1 MALSKYL
8 VFTLLGLAGVAFTAT
23 GQSNSVLANGSWIK
37 LGVSEDNIYKISYLD
52 LQSYGI
58 DPTILDPRKIRLF
71 GNGGGMLPQANSAAR
86 PIDLNELAIFVV
98 GEDDGSFNTE
108 DYILFHGSGPDM
120 VKFDTLSNSFSY
132 QNHLF
137 TNTNYYFLNIEQTNG
152 LRWTDIPSVSGGS
165 ISESAYKIY
174 VHEVEETNLLHSGRQ
189 WFGEK
194 FDLETVQ
201 QFETINDEIDAG
213 STIKM
218 VSSVMSTSLQNASF
232 KIQMNNQEIG
242 TQAIDGNPDGT
253 YATKGTVALDTF
265 SINETLIGSSPL
277 QVTYTFEKE
286 FGVGY
291 LDFFTLQYKAVLKY
305 KGEPLVFHSGDI
317 PAIGNITF
325 SIADCPPDLILID
338 ISHHNQTFIIN
349 YNQSGSNITFNNT
362 SKSKKYILFDPD
374 ISLMSRPSPS
384 ILVDNQ
390 NLHGTSTVDLLIV
403 ANDIFESQAETLAD
417 LRESEGLTVRIVSP
431 TQIYNEFSSGKPDIV
446 AIRDY
451 AKYLYDYAGLKYLLI
466 FGKGTY
472 DPKDILESQLN
483 QIPIYESR
491 NSLQPLATY
500 GSDDFLGFLE
510 DDEGEWLESRL
521 GDHTMDIGVGR
532 IPAINEEEASNYV
545 NKLIK
550 YNNKEALGNWRQ
562 DVVFVAE
569 NGDRNLHQRDAER
582 LATLV
587 DTTYSVFNTS
597 KIYVDS
603 YQIEVNP
610 GSTRAPQANKA
621 IYDAIHQ
628 GALIINYTGHGNE
641 VQWAKSRI
649 FDKNVIDSLENDY
662 FLPLFVTA
670 TCEFG
675 RHDDT
680 GERSGGEDLLVKSE
694 AGGIAAITT
703 ARPVFSS
710 SNYQLNLAFYGSV
723 FEKIDGRFMRLGDVF
738 KKTKNNSLNGVL
750 NRNFSLLGDPSM
762 RLSYAQ
768 LSVTLDSLNGVAITS
783 ADTLL
788 ALEPLSFSGTVRQAN
803 QAIDV
808 TFNGIVEISVMGK
821 SGRKRTLGNSG
832 GSPFN
837 YSVRENV
844 LFNGSAS
851 IKDGL
856 FNFTTILPSDISYS
870 AASAKFSFYAYK
882 ADSLVDGSGAN
893 INLQIGNSSASAIVD
908 NLPPEI
914 TLYLGDTNYVQ
925 GMVVNPSTLLI
936 AKLFDEN
943 GINTS
948 STQIG
953 HFISYTLDDAES
965 EILNSFYTTEL
976 DDFTKGWVY
985 FNLPTLS
992 SGTHLISFTAW
1003 DTSNNSS
1010 TTTLEFYVSE
1020 NGQIVISELGNYPN
1034 PLNESTT
1041 FIFTH
1046 NLTGEDIEVTLE
1058 ILTTAGQSIYNQTK
1072 SYISAPSVI
1081 DNWLWEARNSTGGK
1095 LNEGIYLYGINI
1107 RSKNSNLTQKRYSR
1121 LFITN

>member
-1 MALSKYL
+1 MILSKYL
-8 VFTLLGLAGVAFTAT
+8 AFTLLIFTGIISAV
-23 GQSNSVLANGSWIK
+23 GQSNSILATGMWIK
-37 LGVSEDNIYKISYLD
+37 LGVSEDNIYKISFAD

-58 DPTILDPRKIRLF
+58 DPAILDPKKIRLF

-86 PIDLNELAIFVV
+86 PIDLNELAILVV
-98 GEDDGSFNTE
+98 GEDDGSFNDE
-108 DYILFHGSGPDM
+108 DYILFFGNGPDM
-120 VKFDTLSNSFSY
+120 LKFDTLSNSFSY

-152 LRWTDIPSVSGGS
+152 LRWADAPPMISGN
-165 ISESAYKIY
+165 ISERAYKIY
-174 VHEVEETNLLHSGRQ
+174 IHEVEETNLLHSGRQ

-201 QFETINDEIDAG
+201 HFETTIDEIDAG

-232 KIQMNNQEIG
+232 KIKINNLEIG
-242 TQAIDGNPDGT
+242 TQHIDGNPDGT

-265 SINETLIGSSPL
+265 IINETLIGNSPF
-277 QVTYTFEKE
+277 QITYTYEKE

-291 LDFFTLQYKAVLKY
+291 LDFFTLQYLTTLKY
-305 KGEPLVFHSGDI
+305 KGEPLVFNTGDI
-317 PAIGNITF
+317 PDAGNTTF
-325 SIADCPPDLILID
+325 SIADCPSGLILLD
-338 ISHHNQTFIIN
+338 ISDHNQSFNIN
-349 YNQSGSNITFNNT
+349 YNKSGSTITFSTTQKAN
-362 SKSKKYILFDPD
+362 KFILFNPEV
-374 ISLMSRPSPS
+374 ISFSPS
-384 ILVDNQ
+384 DNNLVDNQ
-390 NLHGTSTVDLLIV
+390 NLHGVTSVDLLIISNV
-403 ANDIFESQAETLAD
+403 LFESQAETLAN
-417 LRESEGLTVRIVSP
+417 LRESEGLSVQIVSP
-431 TQIYNEFSSGKPDIV
+431 VQIYNEFSSGKPDIV

-483 QIPIYESR
+483 LIPIYESR

-510 DDEGEWLESRL
+510 DSEGEWLENRS

-550 YNNKEALGNWRQ
+550 YNNKTALGNWRK

-569 NGDRNLHQRDAER
+569 NGDQNLHQRDAER
-582 LATLV
+582 LATLI
-587 DTTYSVFNTS
+587 DTTYAAFNTN

-603 YQIEVNP
+603 YPVEVNP
-610 GSTRAPQANKA
+610 GSTRAPLAN
-621 IYDAIHQ
+621 DAIFDAINQ

-641 VQWAKSRI
+641 VQWAKSKI
-649 FDKNVIDSLENDY
+649 FDKNVIDSLENIY

-680 GERSGGEDLLVKSE
+680 GDRSGGEELIVKNVTG
-694 AGGIAAITT
+694 AIAAITT

-710 SNYQLNLAFYGSV
+710 SNYQLNLAFYSSV
-723 FEKIDGRFMRLGDVF
+723 FEKTDGEYSRLGDIF

-762 RLSYAQ
+762 KLSYAE
-768 LSVTLDSLNGVAITS
+768 LSVTLDSLNGAVIGAS
-783 ADTLL
+783 DTMN
-788 ALEPLSFSGTVRQAN
+788 ALEQLRFTGTIRQVNKIVDQSFNGTV
-803 QAIDV
+803 D
-808 TFNGIVEISVMGK
+808 IVIFGK
-821 SGRKRTLGNSG
+821 SSTKQTLGNSG
-832 GSPFN
+832 ATPFN
-837 YSVRENV
+837 YAVRDNI
-844 LFNGSAS
+844 LFNGSAT
-851 IKDGL
+851 IENGL
-856 FNFTTILPSDISYS
+856 FTFTTILPSDISY
-870 AASAKFSFYAYK
+870 APASAKISLYAQK
-882 ADSLVDGSGAN
+882 ADSTSDGSGAN
-893 INLQIGNSSASAIVD
+893 LNLLVATSSTNSIID
-908 NLPPEI
+908 EIPPEI
-914 TLYLGDTNYVQ
+914 ILFLGDTNFVE
-925 GMVVNPSTLLI
+925 GNVVNPNTLLI

-948 STQIG
+948 TTQIG
-953 HFISYTLDDAES
+953 HFISYTLDDTES
-965 EILNSFYTTEL
+965 EILNNFYTTEL
-976 DDFTKGWVY
+976 DNFSKGWVY

-992 SGTHLISFTAW
+992 SGTHVISFTAW

-1010 TTTLEFYVSE
+1010 TVSLEFYVSE
-1020 NGQIVISELGNYPN
+1020 NGQIVISDLGNYPN

-1041 FIFTH
+1041 FTFTH

-1058 ILTTAGQSIYNQTK
+1058 ILTTSGQSIYKQTRN
-1072 SYISAPSVI
+1072 YLSAPSVI
-1081 DNWLWEARNSTGGK
+1081 DDWLWDVRNNTGGK
-1095 LNEGIYLYGINI
+1095 INEGIYLYGINI

-1121 LFITN
+1121 LLITN